1 MDVDNS
7 GVGDISLSSITEE
20 DILNMMRSEGIW
32 NDERP
37 QLDSSSDPAPAPAE
51 TTKAGF
57 HSLSQPS
64 CDANSAAQ
72 SNSHNFMS
80 EAILD
85 FLEEQHDIAEEEL

>member
-37 QLDSSSDPAPAPAE
+37 QLDSSSDPAPAE

-57 HSLSQPS
+57 QSISQP
-64 CDANSAAQ
+64 CDAMSAAQ
-72 SNSHNFMS
+72 QSNNHNLMS

-85 FLEEQHDIAEEEL
+85 FLEEQHDIGEAGL